1 MTAALQL
8 RSLSTVG
15 SPPVRALHSL
25 TLNVYAGETLGLL
38 GPAGSGKSTL
48 LRLMA
53 GEIRP
58 HAGQVVTAGPPPL
71 LLDEPP
77 SYADSP
83 EGRRLRERIDQWTRE
98 AGRAVV
104 LATPHAAVAHALC
117 DRVAL
122 LSEGRLLAERPA
134 ADLAPLLAEERYR
147 IRVRGRLDQHL
158 SRWFDGFKL
167 EQGAT
172 DTALTGLVPDQ
183 SALRAVLTRAFDL
196 GLTLLEVTRLEPDLA
211 PLCP

>member
-1 MTAALQL
+1 MTPALQL
-8 RSLSTVG
+8 WSLSIAG
-15 SPPVRALHSL
+15 RPPIRPLHSL

-38 GPAGSGKSTL
+38 GPAGAGKSTL

-58 HAGQVVTAGPPPL
+58 DVGQVAVASHPPV
-71 LLDEPP
+71 LLDEPLTD
-77 SYADSP
+77 AASP
-83 EGRRLRERIDQWTRE
+83 EGRRLRNQIHRWTRE
-98 AGRAVV
+98 EGRAVV

-122 LSEGRLLAERPA
+122 LSAGCLLAERPA

-147 IRVRGRLDQHL
+147 IRVRGRLDPHL
-158 SRWFDGFKL
+158 SRWFDGF
-167 EQGAT
+167 QIDPGAT

-196 GLTLLEVTRLEPDLA
+196 GLTLLDVTRLEPDLE

>member
-1 MTAALQL
+1 MTPALQL
-8 RSLSTVG
+8 WSLSMAG
-15 SPPVRALHSL
+15 RPPVRPLHSL

-38 GPAGSGKSTL
+38 GPAGAGKSTL

-58 HAGQVVTAGPPPL
+58 DVGQVAAGGPPPV
-71 LLDEPP
+71 LLDEPLTD
-77 SYADSP
+77 ADSP
-83 EGRRLRERIDQWTRE
+83 DGRRLRERVRRWTRDE
-98 AGRAVV
+98 GRAVV

-122 LSEGRLLAERPA
+122 LSEGCLLAERPA

-158 SRWFDGFKL
+158 SRWFDGFQL
-167 EQGAT
+167 EQYAAH
-172 DTALTGLVPDQ
+172 TALTGAVPDQ
-183 SALRAVLTRAFDL
+183 SALRALLTRAFDL
-196 GLTLLEVTRLEPDLA
+196 GLTVLEVTRLEPDLA
-211 PLCP
+211 PLCR